1 MPNQNLDLMSIFKK
15 LFGGSSQ
22 EEETKSKESNPYL
35 EEKNDI
41 PVDELFMTQFL
52 KNGGKFIYCVDL
64 NELKTNFEN
73 ILEENDWFEKE
84 ALCFEPSLHQLLE
97 ENKLPYKDVKN
108 PFFLF
113 VSCENLIAYDGSVL
127 FSSKQIKHHK
137 PEDLPFNIVVFATT
151 SQIVPN
157 QSEGLRKIK
166 NKYKTDYPSN
176 ITAFKYFKKAKEENF
191 MQYGSVPKNLYLLL
205 LEDL

>member
-1 MPNQNLDLMSIFKK
+1 MSIFKK

-22 EEETKSKESNPYL
+22 EEENKNESNPFL

-41 PVDELFMTQFL
+41 PVDELFMTKFV
-52 KNGGKFIYCVDL
+52 KNGGKFIYCTDL
-64 NELKTNFEN
+64 SEVKNNFEN

-84 ALCFEPSLHQLLE
+84 VICFEPSLFDMLD
-97 ENKLPYKDVKN
+97 ENNLIHKDITN
-108 PFFLF
+108 PSFMFL
-113 VSCENLIAYDGSVL
+113 SCENLIAYDGSVL

-137 PEDLPFNIVVFATT
+137 PEDLPFNMVVFATT
-151 SQIVPN
+151 SQIVSN
-157 QSEGLRKIK
+157 QSEGLRRVK

-191 MQYGSVPKNLYLLL
+191 MHAAA
-205 LEDL
+205 